1 MKRTTLISSVVAMVL
16 AIGLVA
22 AYAKANFNG
31 TWVLDK
37 SHSEGLQPDT
47 KDQTLTVVQT
57 DDKISIDTAIV
68 RDSGE
73 VKQSDTYLLNG
84 KEVEFKP
91 QAIMGFEGKGKR
103 TAQWAA
109 DGNSF
114 DVKEEDIYDTPQG
127 PVTVTITRKWTIS
140 ADGKG
145 LVIDL
150 NIDSPQGSM
159 KIKRAFTRKLEE
171 KK

>member
-1 MKRTTLISSVVAMVL
+1 MKRTILIGSVVAMVL
-16 AIGLVA
+16 ALSLAA
-22 AYAKANFNG
+22 AYAKANFSG

-37 SHSEGLQPDT
+37 GHSEGLPPET

-57 DDKISIDTAIV
+57 GDKITIDTTVV

-73 VKQSDTYLLNG
+73 IKQSDTYILSG
-84 KEVEFKP
+84 KEVEVTP
-91 QAIMGFEGKGKR
+91 QAIMGIEGKGKR

-114 DVKEEDIYDTPQG
+114 DVKEEDVYEAPQG
-127 PVTVTITRKWTIS
+127 PVAVTITRKWTIS

-145 LVIDL
+145 LVINT
-150 NIDSPQGSM
+150 NIDSPQGAM
-159 KIKRAFTRKLEE
+159 QVKRVFT